1 MFDFFVRS
9 ISSEWMSW
17 EFGVGIGEEAQR
29 QKAQRCREKT
39 EWWKVEDKG
48 VKR

>member
-1 MFDFFVRS
+1 MFDFFVRKGGE
-9 ISSEWMSW
+9 IGNCGMR
-17 EFGVGIGEEAQR
+17 IGEE
-29 QKAQRCREKT
+29 AQRCREKT